1 VALSEKSRSAIFQ
14 SLAPIAG
21 EEAIAEMLSFFPS
34 READTPATRADLELT
49 RAELRR
55 EMAELRTEMAEL
67 RTDLRTEMAELR
79 TDLRTEMADL
89 RTELQRSLNRLLIW
103 LVATI
108 IATAGVAV
116 GAAAQLSG

>member
-1 VALSEKSRSAIFQ
+1 MALSEKSRSATFQ
-14 SLAPIAG
+14 SLAPITG

-34 READTPATRADLELT
+34 REAGTPATRADLELT
-49 RAELRR
+49 RAELRT
-55 EMAELRTEMAEL
+55 EMAELRTELAEL

-79 TDLRTEMADL
+79 T
-89 RTELQRSLNRLLIW
+89 ELQRSVNRLLIW

-116 GAAAQLSG
+116 GAAAQLAG